1 MIATLRGEVLSKR
14 GALVVVEV
22 QGVGFAVLVPDRL
35 ALSLSVGE
43 TTLLHTAMIVRDDSM
58 SLYGF
63 GTAEDLE
70 LFDLLCSVN
79 GVGPKSGLAI
89 LSQVTGDEIADAIR
103 HERDE
108 VFRQV
113 SGIGQKTAKL
123 IVLSLQGAFDQRAPK
138 TPSEKSHTASDA
150 TRLAVIGALVGLGWS
165 DRVAKSG
172 VQQALEADPQSGVDT
187 SALLR
192 AALSILGPHTSRE
205 GRG

>member
-138 TPSEKSHTASDA
+138 TPSEKPHTASDA